1 MSDLFTS
8 WATRKGAEFG
18 TRLAEPH
25 AKKPVF
31 VFSVA
36 LIVIGGGAWLAWS
49 FRADQNAPFWIGV
62 GLLVFGAIGILR
74 GILLLFGKDFER
86 E

>member
-1 MSDLFTS
+1 MS

-18 TRLAEPH
+18 SKLAEPH

-36 LIVIGGGAWLAWS
+36 LIVLGLGGWLAWS
-49 FRADQNAPFWIGV
+49 FKASSNGLFWTGV
-62 GLLVFGAIGILR
+62 GLIVFGAIGIVR
-74 GILLLFGKDFER
+74 GILLTKGKDFE
-86 E
+86 